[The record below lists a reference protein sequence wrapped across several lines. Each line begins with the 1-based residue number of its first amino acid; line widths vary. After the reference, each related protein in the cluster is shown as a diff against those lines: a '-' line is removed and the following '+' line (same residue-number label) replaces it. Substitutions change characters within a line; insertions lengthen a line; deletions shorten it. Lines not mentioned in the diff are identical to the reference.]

1 MPRDSIILSFLLVLC
16 EKICIWYNNS
26 GYSHLFDRIV
36 AFFSRAFSRSFV
48 YRAFSNGEDR
58 EVSGVFV
65 GIIEAIFGFFHR
77 VFVRP
82 VQFVANAGQKSAC
95 VCFVSFM
102 AENWFRI
109 SVRIYGLFGLA
120 FSLIKLMLDKLVSH
134 RISTLT
140 IALVMIALV
149 ACLFSQSLSGLYN
162 GSFLRK
168 MVGMPDVDGET
179 EVSYDRKM
187 AIGVATICG
196 IVVGAMTILPHWYI
210 IIAGVLGMIF
220 LLLKPQWGAFLA
232 IALFPFL
239 PTMVVA
245 GLVAVT
251 IVCMFLRYLALDKK
265 KIELDS
271 FDLVMIGM
279 CATFVYGVLF
289 SHTPKSSLL
298 VGMMYVLMAGSFFV
312 FRRSF
317 DREQNFYNLLDI
329 MIVAASFVALYGL
342 YQQFFGVADTTWQ
355 DTQMFEDIKTRV
367 YSTFGNPNVLGEYL
381 LITIPITLARF
392 YYTKKNNNRFML
404 VVALAVQVGCM
415 VYTFS
420 RGCWIG
426 LVLEIGLFLMLRGK
440 KLLGIAVL
448 AVLALPFVLPQ
459 SIVDR
464 LLSIGN
470 TGDSSTS
477 YRVFI
482 WEGTMRMLK
491 DYGLSGVGLGT
502 DAFNSV
508 YPYYALSAVVAPHPH
523 NLFLEILCES
533 GILGLV
539 MFFGCIICFFRSLGR
554 CKKENHKLYSVA
566 VALGSGMAGYLLQGM
581 FDNVWYN
588 YRIFF
593 FFFVMMALS
602 AVVRMLAIR
611 RETTTAP
618 ASTVGK
624 LEEK

>member
-1 MPRDSIILSFLLVLC
+1 LPRDSIILSFLSVLW
-16 EKICIWYNNS
+16 EKICIWYDNS

-48 YRAFSNGEDR
+48 YRAFSHGEDR

-65 GIIEAIFGFFHR
+65 GIIEAIFAFFHR
-77 VFVRP
+77 IFTRPAHFFAKAGSESGCVR
-82 VQFVANAGQKSAC
+82 
-95 VCFVSFM
+95 FVSFM
-102 AENWFRI
+102 AENWFRL
-109 SVRIYGLFGLA
+109 SVRIYGLFGLV
-120 FSLIKLMLDKLVSH
+120 FSLVKLGFDKLISH
-134 RISTLT
+134 QISMLT
-140 IALVMIALV
+140 IGLVVVSLI

-162 GSFLRK
+162 GSFFRK
-168 MVGMPDVDGET
+168 IVGLPDVKGET
-179 EVSYDRKM
+179 EVSYRGKF
-187 AIGVATICG
+187 AAGVAILFG
-196 IVVGAMTILPHWYI
+196 IVVGALTVIPHWYFI
-210 IIAGVLGMIF
+210 VMGVLGMIF
-220 LLLKPQWGAFLA
+220 LLLKPQWGTFLA

-251 IVCMFLRYLALDKK
+251 MVCMFVRYLALDKK
-265 KIELDS
+265 KVGLDS

-289 SHTPKSSLL
+289 SHTPKSSLP
-298 VGMMYVLMAGSFFV
+298 VGLMYVLMAGSFFV

-317 DREQNFYNLLDI
+317 DREQIFYNLLDI
-329 MIVAASFVALYGL
+329 MIVVASFVALYGL

-381 LITIPITLARF
+381 LITIPLTLARF
-392 YYTKKNNNRFML
+392 YYTEKNNNRLML
-404 VVALAVQVGCM
+404 VIALAVQVGCM

-426 LVLEIGLFLMLRGK
+426 LVLEIGLFLMFRGK
-440 KLLGIAVL
+440 KLLGLAVL
-448 AVLALPFVLPQ
+448 AMLALPFVMPQ

-464 LLSIGN
+464 ILSIGN

-533 GILGLV
+533 GILGLT
-539 MFFGCIICFFRSLGR
+539 MFFGCIICFYRALGR
-554 CKKENHKLYSVA
+554 CRKENQKLYSVA

-593 FFFVMMALS
+593 FFFVMMGLS
-602 AVVRMLAIR
+602 AVVSTLAKK
-611 RETTTAP
+611 REVPPSP
-618 ASTVGK
+618 ARG
-624 LEEK
+624 LEER